1 MGDFE
6 GLQEPSDRTPETDV
20 FNGIAYDDASGDIY
34 VTGKNWNKL
43 YKVEIFEKEKGE
55 E

>member
-1 MGDFE
+1 MWTSKACRS
-6 GLQEPSDRTPETDV
+6 LDRTPETDV
-20 FNGIAYDDASGDIY
+20 FNGIAYDAASGDIY